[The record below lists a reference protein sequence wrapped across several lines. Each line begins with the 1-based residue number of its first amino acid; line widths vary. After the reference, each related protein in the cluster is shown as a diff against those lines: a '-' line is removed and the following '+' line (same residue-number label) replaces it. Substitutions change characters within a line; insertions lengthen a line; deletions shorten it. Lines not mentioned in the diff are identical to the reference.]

1 MRRKSTIDNRQLT
14 IDNRQLIPLFANDQ
28 TLVSSKLTNFV
39 ENDKMER
46 LISVTYP
53 ESLAFSLKMENQEF
67 ESEIKTI
74 SLIKL
79 YELGKISSGLA
90 AKLLNLNRV
99 DFLELLQKYNVSYF
113 HKGLE
118 NELESDLSNA

>member
-1 MRRKSTIDNRQLT
+1 ME
-14 IDNRQLIPLFANDQ
+14 QLI
-28 TLVSSKLTNFV
+28 S
-39 ENDKMER
+39 
-46 LISVTYP
+46 ITYP

-67 ESEIKTI
+67 KSKMKEL

-90 AKLLNLNRV
+90 AKLLNISRV
-99 DFLELLQKYNVSYF
+99 DFIDLLEDYNVSYF

-118 NELESDLSNA
+118 NEIEKDFLNA

>member
-1 MRRKSTIDNRQLT
+1 ME
-14 IDNRQLIPLFANDQ
+14 QLI
-28 TLVSSKLTNFV
+28 S
-39 ENDKMER
+39 
-46 LISVTYP
+46 ITYP

-67 ESEIKTI
+67 KSKMKEL

-90 AKLLNLNRV
+90 AKLLNISRV
-99 DFLELLQKYNVSYF
+99 DFIDLLKDYNVSYF

-118 NELESDLSNA
+118 NEIEKDFLNA